1 VQGRAEPQ
9 RLLLHLALAPNAEP
23 NELRFA
29 VRWKIKGLLDIKI
42 DDAAIDVFQVLEDK
56 CRARQMFYTVAS
68 LKPKVQFIAEIFS
81 ACGLELEP

>member
-1 VQGRAEPQ
+1 
-9 RLLLHLALAPNAEP
+9 
-23 NELRFA
+23 
-29 VRWKIKGLLDIKI
+29 LLDIKI